1 MRKILL
7 LVPLLILLFGFKS
20 LAYVGPTGNQYQHE
34 YVFTE
39 GSNTLRFYSNYLF
52 FGCSQNNSS
61 RPELCAY
68 IPYSASVANDIDKY
82 YVTSVTTGRNTYYMY
97 TPDKKYPSI
106 VIGQDTQW
114 ITWAEL
120 KYNNGQSTAN
130 WPVTWTPQI
139 YQTAGVPVFT
149 TYESGAQWAYSEM
162 QPDIEW
168 DSPQYN
174 PNMPIPEFTTNYG
187 EISVNSSSP
196 EIPFDIEFVNPSSDY
211 YIEVYV
217 NYWIPDNMSISIN
230 RTIQNNDGYVYKA
243 LSREL
248 VNDYLIDPE
257 QMLKISGINN
267 FKLQLKTSWEN
278 ALSQVPE
285 SSIEYANPNNLP
297 SGMFT
302 QYKNSY
308 EDYCRRI
315 LGFYGSQFTI
325 MMRYFTIVNDTEY
338 VIGAWRTWTSYSPN
352 EFTERIPDYYV
363 PYVPASGQENITN
376 DVDPETVSVVTG
388 TGTNTGVVADP
399 NYYITVNQNTP
410 NYPDYPT
417 VASYN
422 KDNLLLDTIN
432 QMNSLSSFFGQ
443 FGEFLTLSFSF
454 FPAWI
459 WAIIGVGFSISIVV
473 MFLKIL

>member
-1 MRKILL
+1 MKKFYILFVFAFIMMFSIKVKAYTSSDL
-7 LVPLLILLFGFKS
+7 SNLKS
-20 LAYVGPTGNQYQHE
+20 AV
-34 YVFTE
+34 
-39 GSNTLRFYSNYLF
+39 
-52 FGCSQNNSS
+52 SQN
-61 RPELCAY
+61 CG
-68 IPYSASVANDIDKY
+68 
-82 YVTSVTTGRNTYYMY
+82 VTISDQYAIQILNKWEVEKNTYSTLIMNYVSQAGALNANLVSLINSEDSTTIRIRGLYASNAPGY
-97 TPDKKYPSI
+97 TGTITFGGPA
-106 VIGQDTQW
+106 TQTVQKTNYVNLG
-114 ITWAEL
+114 TWE
-120 KYNNGQSTAN
+120 NFHT
-130 WPVTWTPQI
+130 
-139 YQTAGVPVFT
+139 VP
-149 TYESGAQWAYSEM
+149 
-162 QPDIEW
+162 IEW
-168 DSPQYN
+168 DNPQYN

-187 EISVNSSSP
+187 AISVNSSSP
-196 EIPFDIEFVNPSSDY
+196 EIPFDIEFQNPSTDY
-211 YIEVYV
+211 FIEIYV

-230 RTIQNNDGYVYKA
+230 RTLLNNDGYVYKA
-243 LSREL
+243 LSRDL
-248 VNDYLIDPE
+248 VNDYLIEPE

-267 FKLQLKTSWEN
+267 FKLQLQTSWEN
-278 ALSQVPE
+278 ALDNVPE

-297 SGMFT
+297 NGMFT
-302 QYKNSY
+302 QYKNTY
-308 EDYCRRI
+308 ENYCRRI

-325 MMRYFTIVNDTEY
+325 MMRYFAVVNETEY

-376 DVDPETVSVVTG
+376 DVDPETVSVVSGSG
-388 TGTNTGVVADP
+388 TSTGVVADP

-417 VASYN
+417 IASYN